1 MIVED
6 RPHVS
11 GRAAATTT
19 GLVRAHLTGGEPVR
33 SPRRELGV

>member
-11 GRAAATTT
+11 GRAATATT
-19 GLVRAHLTGGEPVR
+19 GLIRAHLTGGEPAR